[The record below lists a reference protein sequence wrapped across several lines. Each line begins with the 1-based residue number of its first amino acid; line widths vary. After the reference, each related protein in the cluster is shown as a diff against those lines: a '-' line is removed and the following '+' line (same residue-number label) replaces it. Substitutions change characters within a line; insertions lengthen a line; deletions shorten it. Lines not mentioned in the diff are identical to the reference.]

1 MSNLIKHTQ
10 EDEDG
15 TITVYEIW
23 DENTDSAGENYD
35 AYCQFELRRK
45 RDALLL
51 ATDWWGVSD
60 QTTMT
65 SAQTAYRAALRNL
78 PATASP
84 KLDSD
89 GKLTNVTWP
98 TKP

>member
-1 MSNLIKHTQ
+1 MSRARTN
-10 EDEDG
+10 
-15 TITVYEIW
+15 
-23 DENTDSAGENYD
+23 A
-35 AYCQFELRRK
+35 
-45 RDALLL
+45 
-51 ATDWWGVSD
+51 D
-60 QTTMT
+60 QARTESLSVVPPTMT